1 VKTTDTCRECLLR
14 RVDYITT
21 HLDGERA
28 ALARQRADALLTEL
42 HRPGISPNVLVSS
55 PLHEQTESL
64 LGRDPWADLKQ
75 RSDAAARDIFPAV
88 EAWVATQPDRFAAA
102 ATASIVGNG
111 FDFGILGREATPES
125 LAAEALAA
133 LERGLHDDDT
143 ATMRTLLDGG
153 EVLYFTDNCGEIIL
167 DRLLLQALRA
177 FPVRLTLVVK
187 GGPVLTDATLADA
200 ERAGLADEVD
210 EIITTGTNHVG
221 LWLPATSAAFQ
232 RRVADAT
239 LIIAKGMGNY
249 EAFTEWDCV
258 TEWSCRPIAYLTMVK
273 CQPVADHLGVPR
285 GVAVCRLMT

>member
-1 VKTTDTCRECLLR
+1 MKTTDTCRECLLR
-14 RVDYITT
+14 RVDYVTS

-28 ALARQRADALLTEL
+28 ALARERAAALLAEL
-42 HRPGISPNVLVSS
+42 HHPGVSPNVLVSS

-64 LGRDPWADLKQ
+64 LGCDPWADLKV

-88 EAWVATQPDRFAAA
+88 EAWVAAQPDRFAAA
-102 ATASIVGNG
+102 ATAAIVGNG

-133 LERGLHDDDT
+133 LERGLHDDDD
-143 ATMRTLLDGG
+143 AAMRALLDGG

-167 DRLLLQALRA
+167 DRLLLRALRA
-177 FPVRLTLVVK
+177 YPVRLILVVK

-200 ERAGLADEVD
+200 ERAGLEGEVD
-210 EIITTGTNHVG
+210 EIITTETNHVG
-221 LWLPATSAAFQ
+221 LWLPATPAAFQ

-249 EAFTEWDCV
+249 EAFTEWDR
-258 TEWSCRPIAYLTMVK
+258 RPIAYLTMVK

-285 GVAVCRLMT
+285 GVAVCRLMA